1 MGESPALSLV
11 LAPMRG
17 VTTVEYRRAF
27 ARHFGG
33 LDAEVAPFISTVR
46 AERIAPK
53 LLRDILPENQSPL
66 PLIPQLIGN
75 CAEDFIRMAEAI
87 YALGYEEINWNLG
100 CPHKPIRKKRRGAG
114 LLPFPDSVDAFLEKV
129 CEESPCKISVK
140 VRLGVASSEEL
151 FRLIPFLNRH
161 PLTVVIIH
169 PRTAEQMYTGQVNLD
184 AFEQAAAGLHHPVC
198 YNGDIRHPAFFRKIR
213 ERFPSIKRFMIGRG
227 ILENPMLP
235 RLLKADATESPLP
248 DAAEA
253 LRRLIHF
260 HNELLNAY
268 ETRLD
273 GDRPVLGK
281 MKEFWSYQHHALSN
295 GKALFKKLK
304 KAERLTSYRG
314 IVDDF
319 LCRARYDL
327 FPPET
332 PPGE

>member
-1 MGESPALSLV
+1 
-11 LAPMRG
+11 
-17 VTTVEYRRAF
+17 VEYRRAF

-140 VRLGVASSEEL
+140 VRLGVASPEEL
-151 FRLIPFLNRH
+151 FRLIPVLNHH
-161 PLTVVIIH
+161 PLTEVIIH
-169 PRTAEQMYTGQVNLD
+169 SRTAEQMYTGQVDLD
-184 AFEQAAAGLHHPVC
+184 AFEQAAADLRHPVC
-198 YNGDIRHPAFFRKIR
+198 YNGDIRDPAFFRKIR
-213 ERFPSIKRFMIGRG
+213 KRFPSIKRFMIGRG
-227 ILENPMLP
+227 ILENPILP
-235 RLLKADATESPLP
+235 HLLKADVAGNPFPDPL
-248 DAAEA
+248 EV
-253 LRRLIHF
+253 LQRLVNF
-260 HNELLNAY
+260 HGELLEAY
-268 ETRLD
+268 EARMA

-295 GKALFKKLK
+295 GRLMFKKLK
-304 KAERLTSYRG
+304 KAERLASYR
-314 IVDDF
+314 VVVEEF
-319 LCRARYDL
+319 LREARYKL
-327 FPPET
+327 FDPECPPCE
-332 PPGE
+332 